1 MSSRP
6 LQYENLPTSEAFV
19 FEEKVKNK
27 KNITSHEHVTSLMS
41 VMFLPPT
48 TKRTCRCINAMY
60 NNMI

>member
-27 KNITSHEHVTSLMS
+27 KNITSHEHVRNVSSAYHKTH
-41 VMFLPPT
+41 LPLH
-48 TKRTCRCINAMY
+48 KRNV
-60 NNMI
+60 